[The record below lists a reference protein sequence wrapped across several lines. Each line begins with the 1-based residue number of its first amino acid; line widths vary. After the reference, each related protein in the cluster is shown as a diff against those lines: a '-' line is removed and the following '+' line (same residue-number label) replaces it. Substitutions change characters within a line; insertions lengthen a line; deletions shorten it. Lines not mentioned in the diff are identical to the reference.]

1 MVTNHDLGYAYSDDK
16 GRTWKNNAGTTV
28 ATLATGGVITP
39 STAGIHVYNIPQ
51 NSGIL
56 NQEGQI
62 ADAAGRFHVINRERT
77 SGAFLWYHYWR
88 SATGRFSGNSVRG
101 GVTESGELNIRNVDS

>member
-16 GRTWKNNAGTTV
+16 GKTWKNNAGTTV
-28 ATLATGGVITP
+28 ATLANGGVITP
-39 STAGIHVYNIPQ
+39 STAGIHVFTIPQ

-77 SGAFLWYHYWR
+77 GGSYLWYHYWR
-88 SATGRFSGNSVRG
+88 SATGRCLRSRG
-101 GVTESGELNIRNVDS
+101 GGGGGGGRD